1 MSTPRLRPS
10 SIRIKADYAREHHLG
25 PVSTAQ
31 LKRKIEKTAEL
42 TRVVRRG

>member
-1 MSTPRLRPS
+1 MSTPRLRAS
-10 SIRIKADYAREHHLG
+10 SIRIKAEYAREHHLG

-31 LKRKIEKTAEL
+31 LKRKIAATAEL